1 LYTAISSADARTQVL
16 ESAVTFTNYYN
27 GMFFACKTLVK
38 TTIPVSS
45 MKFIISGMPCC
56 GKTYFGDWL
65 RDAHGYTHVNLEPCI
80 TAQGTVMP
88 PKLYWEMPE
97 WLAGLSS
104 RIVVTWGYKPVL
116 AGFDFIRRF
125 EQAGFV
131 PWWFEAD
138 PGLVKKQYILRD
150 GATMAKRDFGPQMEK
165 LQESMPLISG
175 VYRERRITTLNEDGY
190 LPPEAILKKLE
201 VS

>member
-1 LYTAISSADARTQVL
+1 MKLIISS
-16 ESAVTFTNYYN
+16 
-27 GMFFACKTLVK
+27 
-38 TTIPVSS
+38 
-45 MKFIISGMPCC
+45 MPCC

-65 RDAHGYTHVNLEPCI
+65 RDAYDYTHVNLESRI

-131 PWWFEAD
+131 PWWFEALQIWL
-138 PGLVKKQYILRD
+138 GVSTYY
-150 GATMAKRDFGPQMEK
+150 GME
-165 LQESMPLISG
+165 
-175 VYRERRITTLNEDGY
+175 RN
-190 LPPEAILKKLE
+190 
-201 VS
+201 

>member
-1 LYTAISSADARTQVL
+1 MRLWHILRFRQQL
-16 ESAVTFTNYYN
+16 LRNCE
-27 GMFFACKTLVK
+27 L
-38 TTIPVSS
+38 S
-45 MKFIISGMPCC
+45 MKLIISGMPCC

-65 RDAHGYTHVNLEPCI
+65 RDAYDYTHVNLESRI

-131 PWWFEAD
+131 PWWFEAAPD
-138 PGLVKKQYILRD
+138 LARRQYILRD
-150 GATMAKRDFGPQMEK
+150 GEELMIREFEPQFEK
-165 LQESMPLISG
+165 LQESLPLISAT
-175 VYRERRITTLNEDGY
+175 YRERRITTLNENGY
-190 LPPEAILKKLE
+190 LPMETILAALVDSE
-201 VS
+201 GRA